1 MRRLIAATAAVMVM
15 ALPAAE
21 AQSEAVIRG
30 RVVHGETNRGLPGIT
45 VTLLGARAD
54 GSGRIDEQSESGRDG
69 SFSFPNVKIDS
80 QMTYTVESTYD
91 DGLFVGENID
101 IESGEPSPIDL
112 KVWDTTSD
120 PASISVPRHHVFVLR
135 NSEGVGVLESVTV
148 ANETDNA
155 YVGRAATMGGET
167 GPGTPTLGFGLP
179 PQAIGGRIDV
189 LSSDINRLY
198 VTETDFGFAATV
210 AIPPGETTTIFGYA
224 AEGTG
229 GSYDISRRIL
239 YPTEELAAFVTD
251 PFVVQSN
258 RLTPDKDETIRGRT
272 YSVWRSTEPLDPGDL
287 VPLAA
292 VAEGSSSSGLA
303 IGAVVGLA
311 ALVLLI
317 VAAFVWRKRGPAPA
331 PKATREDL
339 LTAIA
344 ELDLKKDVGDISAE
358 EWAERR
364 ASLKSKLREPEPAP

>member
-1 MRRLIAATAAVMVM
+1 MRRLIAACAALIVV

-21 AQSEAVIRG
+21 AQSDAVIRG
-30 RVVHGETNRGLPGIT
+30 RVVHGKTDRGLPNIV
-45 VTLLGARAD
+45 VTLLGARDD
-54 GSGRIDEQSESGRDG
+54 GSGRIKEESNSGRDG
-69 SFSFPNVKIDS
+69 SFAFPKVEIDP
-80 QMTYTVESTYD
+80 QMTYTVEAEYD
-91 DGLFVGENID
+91 DGLFVGENIA
-101 IESGEPSPIDL
+101 IEDGEASPIDL
-112 KVWDTTSD
+112 ELWDTTPD
-120 PASISVPRHHVFVLR
+120 PAAISIARHHVFVLR
-135 NSEGVGVLESVTV
+135 NSDGVGVLESVTV
-148 ANETDNA
+148 TNETEEA
-155 YVGRAATMGGET
+155 YVGRAATMGGDT

-179 PQAIGGRIDV
+179 PQAIGGRVDI

-239 YPTEELAAFVTD
+239 YPTEELATFVTD

-258 RLTPDKDETIRGRT
+258 RLAPDKDETIRGRT
-272 YSVWRSTEPLDPGDL
+272 YNVWRSTEPLDPGDL

-292 VAEGSSSSGLA
+292 VAEGSSSSGLET
-303 IGAVVGLA
+303 GAVIGLG
-311 ALVLLI
+311 ALALLI
-317 VAAFVWRKRGPAPA
+317 AAAFMWRKRGSAPA
-331 PKATREDL
+331 PKTTREDL

-358 EWAERR
+358 EWAARR
-364 ASLKSKLREPEPAP
+364 ASLKSRLREPEPAP